1 MGWWRASGPFVLRL
15 SMRFCRRESHN
26 RLDISQAVHRLH
38 ACDNVARTSTG
49 RERIGAESRRQAM
62 AKSDRTPKTNAMR
75 ALDARHVPYSTF
87 TYPDTIHSAAEVA
100 ELLGVA
106 AGQVFKT
113 LVVIADESRHLLV
126 VTPGNR
132 ELDPRLVA
140 KAVGAKSTHMALQ
153 RDAERLTGLKVGGIS
168 PLALLD
174 KRFEV
179 YVDAPATQLEELY
192 INGGQR
198 GVNLR
203 LRTSDLLAVTGAQ
216 IITATQ
222 APDETA

>member
-1 MGWWRASGPFVLRL
+1 
-15 SMRFCRRESHN
+15 
-26 RLDISQAVHRLH
+26 
-38 ACDNVARTSTG
+38 
-49 RERIGAESRRQAM
+49 M

-75 ALDARHVPYSTF
+75 ALDARHIPYTTF

-100 ELLGVA
+100 ELLGVSPS
-106 AGQVFKT
+106 QVYKT
-113 LVVIADESRHLLV
+113 LVVIADERRHLLV
-126 VTPGNR
+126 VTPGDR
-132 ELDPRLVA
+132 ELNLRLVA
-140 KAVGAKSTHMALQ
+140 KAVGAKSAQMALQ

-179 YVDAPATQLEELY
+179 YVDSPAAVLEELY

-203 LRTSDLLAVTGAQ
+203 LCMSDLLAVTGAQ
-216 IITATQ
+216 IIMATRDGQ
-222 APDETA
+222 MEHDE